1 MHRDHRGITVTGR
14 RNGRRVRTD
23 SGLARL
29 HRIGPLR
36 LSDLELAALSLAAS
50 RRGLSVGAYTVE
62 AALGVAHETLTP
74 LPVGLRE
81 QVRAFME
88 ARVEIRA
95 VCDRMERLLGEGEPG
110 GRDAVRQQMLEDAR
124 RAVLGLEE
132 ACGVIVAG
140 HEEPGRET
148 RHRRRR
154 AAAAAPVP
162 VTQEEEGFE
171 GCSSPDR

>member
-1 MHRDHRGITVTGR
+1 MTGR

-23 SGLARL
+23 SGLARP

-36 LSDLELAALSLAAS
+36 LSDLELAALTLAAS
-50 RRGLSVGAYTVE
+50 RRGLSVGAYTIE
-62 AALGVAHETLTP
+62 TALSVAHETLTP

-81 QVRAFME
+81 QVHAFME
-88 ARVEIRA
+88 ARAEIRA

-110 GRDAVRQQMLEDAR
+110 GRDAVRQQMLQDAR
-124 RAVLGLEE
+124 RAVLSLEE

-140 HEEPGRET
+140 HQEPSPAT
-148 RHRRRR
+148 RRRRQR

-162 VTQEEEGFE
+162 AAQEDGESEEFE
-171 GCSSPDR
+171 GWFEP